1 MSALALRWQREEDRA
16 AWTVE
21 LPWRTLVYGLVRR
34 EVEEVVEVTVHGTGG
49 AWVLEV
55 LCLPKRTHDA
65 HGAGAAGVFALAA
78 TAWLLG
84 GWVSGAAAGATTLVA
99 GLLWTDTAREMGMQA
114 LERRL
119 RALTTDLGTE
129 LWPDRGADLLPPS
142 RPLS

>member
-1 MSALALRWQREEDRA
+1 MSALALRWQRETDGTG
-16 AWTVE
+16 WTVE
-21 LPWRTLVYGLVRR
+21 LPWRTLVYGVVRR
-34 EVEEVVEVTVHGTGG
+34 EVEEVVGVTVHGVGG
-49 AWVLEV
+49 AWELEV

-65 HGAGAAGVFALAA
+65 HGAGAAGVLALAA

-84 GWVSGAAAGATTLVA
+84 GLVNGAAAGLTTLVA

-119 RALTTDLGTE
+119 RALTIDLGAE
-129 LWPDRGADLLPPS
+129 VWPDRDADLLPPR